1 MRQDIRFRT
10 RDRGFLL
17 GRRTWIMGILNVTP
31 DSFSDGG
38 LLRDAEAAVERG
50 LALAADGADI
60 IDVGGESTRPG
71 AEPVPAEEEIRRVI
85 PVVDGLRKHSK
96 VLISVDTTKS
106 QVARRALDAGADII
120 NDVSALR
127 FDPDLAGVIA
137 EARAGLVLMN
147 MKGTPRTMQ
156 AAPFYEDLLAEV
168 RGFLESRLREAVS
181 AGIAAESVLLDPGI
195 GFGKRLEHNLTLIN
209 RLDVF
214 ADLGRPLVL
223 GTSRKSFIG
232 KILNA
237 PLQERLEGS
246 IASAV
251 LGVVRGAHVLRVH
264 DVREVGRAIRVA
276 EAIRDEEPEP
286 DSKGHVRY
294 VS

>member
-1 MRQDIRFRT
+1 
-10 RDRGFLL
+10 
-17 GRRTWIMGILNVTP
+17 MGILNVTP

-38 LLRDAEAAVERG
+38 LHADPEAAAERG

-60 IDVGGESTRPG
+60 LDIGGESTRPG
-71 AEPVPAEEEIRRVI
+71 ADPVPAEEEIRRVV
-85 PVVDGLRKHSK
+85 PVVEAVRRRSG
-96 VLISVDTTKS
+96 VLISVDTTKAE
-106 QVARRALDAGADII
+106 VARRALDAGADII

-127 FDPDLAGVIA
+127 FDPALAGVVA
-137 EARAGLVLMN
+137 GAGAGLILMH

-156 AAPFYEDLLAEV
+156 VAPFYEDLLGEV
-168 RGFLESRLREAVS
+168 RGFLEHRFREAVA
-181 AGIAAESVLLDPGI
+181 AGIPAERILLDPGL

-223 GTSRKSFIG
+223 GPSRKSFIG

-237 PLQERLEGS
+237 PPQERLEGT
-246 IASAV
+246 IAAAV
-251 LGVVRGAHVLRVH
+251 FGVVRGAHVLRVH
-264 DVREVGRAIRVA
+264 DVREVGRALRVA
-276 EAIRDEEPEP
+276 ESILAETPAP
-286 DSKGHVRY
+286 DAKGSVRY

>member
-1 MRQDIRFRT
+1 
-10 RDRGFLL
+10 
-17 GRRTWIMGILNVTP
+17 MGILNVTP

-38 LLRDAEAAVERG
+38 LFQDPEAAVERG

-71 AEPVPAEEEIRRVI
+71 ADEVPVAEEIRRVI
-85 PVVDGLRKHSK
+85 PVVAGLRKRSQA
-96 VLISVDTTKS
+96 LISVDTTKS
-106 QVARRALDAGADII
+106 EVARRAIEAGADII

-137 EARAGLVLMN
+137 EARVGLILMH

-156 AAPFYEDLLAEV
+156 VAPFYEDLLAEV
-168 RGFLESRLREAVS
+168 RGFLDSRLQEAVA
-181 AGIAAESVLLDPGI
+181 AGISAESVLLDPGI
-195 GFGKRLEHNLTLIN
+195 GFGKRVEHNLTLIN
-209 RLDVF
+209 RLEVF

-223 GTSRKSFIG
+223 GSSRKSFIG

-237 PLQERLEGS
+237 PPQERLEGT

-251 LGVVRGAHVLRVH
+251 FGVVRGAHILRVH
-264 DVREVGRAIRVA
+264 DVREVGRAVRIA
-276 EAIRDEEPEP
+276 EAIRDEAPEP
-286 DSKGHVRY
+286 DAKGHVRY

>member
-1 MRQDIRFRT
+1 
-10 RDRGFLL
+10 
-17 GRRTWIMGILNVTP
+17 MGILNVTP

-137 EARAGLVLMN
+137 EARAGLVLMH

-156 AAPFYEDLLAEV
+156 AASFYEDLLAEV

-237 PLQERLEGS
+237 PPQERLEGS